1 MACHCWGRPCLC
13 GQAEIRTRKGGL
25 AMPTEI
31 SRDRVQQLVAEG
43 AHLFDVRPE
52 REFMDEHIVGAHHLW
67 LKTLDATTT
76 AGLDKALATV
86 VY

>member
-1 MACHCWGRPCLC
+1 
-13 GQAEIRTRKGGL
+13 
-25 AMPTEI
+25 MPTDI

-43 AHLFDVRPE
+43 ALLFDVRPE
-52 REFMDEHIVGAHHLW
+52 REYLDEHIVGALHLW

-76 AGLDKALATV
+76 AGLDLDQATV

>member
-1 MACHCWGRPCLC
+1 
-13 GQAEIRTRKGGL
+13 
-25 AMPTEI
+25 MPTEI

-43 AHLFDVRPE
+43 AVLFDVRPE
-52 REFMDEHIVGAHHLW
+52 REFMDEHIVGARHLW

-76 AGLDKALATV
+76 AGLDRDRATV

>member
-1 MACHCWGRPCLC
+1 
-13 GQAEIRTRKGGL
+13 
-25 AMPTEI
+25 MPTDI

-43 AHLFDVRPE
+43 ALLFDVRPE
-52 REFMDEHIVGAHHLW
+52 REFLDEHIVGARHLW

-76 AGLDKALATV
+76 AGFDRDRATV